1 MGLSWIAV
9 SVLYSAT
16 MAKRT
21 KTNTTKTSTKE
32 RSTRKSALAEH
43 LAARQKALRKVMKK
57 RGFDGMLVSNPPDIR
72 YLSGY
77 LGHDAYL
84 LITSRRAIFF
94 SDFRYEED
102 LEPFRKWAKVVMR
115 KLSLAHDAGAAA
127 NDLCL
132 RRVALQA
139 EYLKVPER
147 AAIAKA
153 IGKSKVRDT
162 SSILTGLR
170 TIKDAIEVRT
180 IRKAVKI
187 AQDALAATIKRLKSG
202 QTERAICAWLEYE
215 MKMAGAE
222 GPGFA
227 PIIAAQANGS
237 RPHYSPSEK
246 VKLVRRQPLLVDWGA
261 CVDGY
266 TSDLTRTFGF
276 GGMPAKVQEIY
287 EIVLESQLAA
297 IAVIKPGVELRAVD
311 SAARSVIE
319 KAGYGDRFG
328 HGLGHGIGLDV
339 HEAPGMS
346 FRSKKGAVLEAGMI
360 VTVEP
365 GIYLPGIGGVR
376 IEDDVLVTEG
386 GRSVLSNYPKTLKS
400 AIL

>member
-1 MGLSWIAV
+1 MV
-9 SVLYSAT
+9 CVLYSAT
-16 MAKRT
+16 MANKT
-21 KTNTTKTSTKE
+21 KAYTRVSTKK
-32 RSTRKSALAEH
+32 RSSRKRVLPEHFATRQ
-43 LAARQKALRKVMKK
+43 RALRKVMKN
-57 RGFDGMLVSNPPDIR
+57 GGYDGMLVTNPPDIR
-72 YLSGY
+72 YLTGY

-84 LITSRRAIFF
+84 LMTSRSVFVF

-102 LEPFRKWAKVVMR
+102 LEPYKKWAKVVMR
-115 KLSLAHDAGAAA
+115 KLSLAYDAGTAA
-127 NDLCL
+127 NDLGL
-132 RRVALQA
+132 KRVALQA
-139 EYLKVPER
+139 EHLRVPER

-153 IGKSKVRDT
+153 IGKSKVGDT
-162 SSILTGLR
+162 TGFLADLR
-170 TIKDAIEVRT
+170 TIKDAAEVCV

-187 AQDALAATIKRLKSG
+187 AQDALVSTIKTLKSG
-202 QTERAICAWLEYE
+202 QTERVICARLEYE

-222 GPGFA
+222 EAGFP

-246 VKLVRRQPLLVDWGA
+246 VKLRRGQPLLVDWGA
-261 CVDGY
+261 RVDGY

-276 GGMPAKVQEIY
+276 GGMPAKVREIY
-287 EIVLESQLAA
+287 GIVLESQLAA
-297 IAVIKPGVELRAVD
+297 IAEIKPGVELRAVD
-311 SAARSVIE
+311 KAARSVIA